1 MNKGSELFVPE
12 GTAVSAG
19 SSWVVEVSEADFERE
34 VIERSKSVPVVVDF
48 WAPWCGPCRA
58 LGPVLERLAAER
70 QGEFILAKVNT
81 DECQQLAAVFRIE
94 SIPAVKAFRDG
105 QIVLEFEGLLP
116 EPSLRDF
123 LDRVCPSPAE
133 REAHKARELEAS
145 DPVAAEAAY
154 RGALE
159 GDRPPDE
166 ARVGLAR
173 VLLARGQEAEAAELL
188 KRVVPGG
195 PEAAEVDRL
204 TALLFLKEQARGL
217 PDEAELRRRL
227 ATDAENP
234 EVRYQLGCALA
245 AAGRYPEA
253 LELLLSAAERDKKLA
268 TEKVRE
274 VMVKVFQLVGVRS
287 ELAEEYRDKLRMV
300 LY

>member
-1 MNKGSELFVPE
+1 MSVDK
-12 GTAVSAG
+12 
-19 SSWVVEVSEADFERE
+19 SSWVVDVAEADFERE

-58 LGPVLERLAAER
+58 LGPVLERLVDER
-70 QGEFILAKVNT
+70 QGQVILAKVNT
-81 DECQQLAAVFRIE
+81 DENQQIAAVFRIE

-105 QIVLEFEGLLP
+105 QIVLEFEGMLP

-123 LDRVCPSPAE
+123 MDRIVPSQAE
-133 REAHKARELEAS
+133 REAQKARELEAS
-145 DPVAAEAAY
+145 DPTAAEAAY
-154 RGALE
+154 RKALE
-159 GDRPPDE
+159 GERPPD
-166 ARVGLAR
+166 AAKVGLAR
-173 VLLARGQEAEAAELL
+173 VLLARGQEAAAAELL
-188 KRVVPGG
+188 RRLAPGG

-227 ATDAENP
+227 SADPGNA
-234 EVRYQLGCALA
+234 EVRYELGTVLA
-245 AAGRYPEA
+245 AAGHYPEA

-268 TEKVRE
+268 TSKVRE

-287 ELAEEYRDKLRMV
+287 AVAEEYRDKLRMV